1 MIEQNNI
8 SNELPLVLCV
18 EDLMQLLSIGRNTAY
33 ELVRSGKIKSI
44 RIGKCYRIPRDSITE
59 YLAKVQET

>member
-1 MIEQNNI
+1 MDKQNRY
-8 SNELPLVLCV
+8 EDLPLVLCI

-33 ELVRSGKIKSI
+33 KLLRSGKIKSI

-59 YLAKVQET
+59 YLRKVQDT